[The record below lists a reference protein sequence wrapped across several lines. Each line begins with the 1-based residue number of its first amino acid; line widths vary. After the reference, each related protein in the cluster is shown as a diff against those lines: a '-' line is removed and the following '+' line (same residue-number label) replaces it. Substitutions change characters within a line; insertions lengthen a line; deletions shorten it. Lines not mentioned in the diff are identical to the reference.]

1 MSSSEFESTQVIEEE
16 TRRLSGIQQFTIQEQ
31 EQEEENKKREKN
43 KSYRLLKEYEDYEQ
57 AENDL
62 KDFKLNGFKLKY
74 HQFNSDKHYY
84 KCEKSCPVRMYLV
97 LESSRCTL
105 YATRNTEHNHAE
117 KKRIGLPEETMKEV
131 ERLIKLSNLKKNIN
145 LLIY

>member
-1 MSSSEFESTQVIEEE
+1 MSSSESESTQVIEEE
-16 TRRLSGIQQFTIQEQ
+16 TRRLSGIQQFTIPEQ

-57 AENDL
+57 ASNDL

-97 LESSRCTL
+97 LDQESSRCTL
-105 YATRNTEHNHAE
+105 YATRNTEHIH
-117 KKRIGLPEETMKEV
+117 EE
-131 ERLIKLSNLKKNIN
+131 
-145 LLIY
+145 